1 MRRLGWGAAFVKIG
15 CSFIELIGVDVSDVH
30 VGCAPNVVM
39 LFWGVEMPRTVGA
52 TVG

>member
-1 MRRLGWGAAFVKIG
+1 MKIG
-15 CSFIELIGVDVSDVH
+15 CSFMELIGVDVSDAC

-39 LFWGVEMPRTVGA
+39 LFWGVEMPGTVGA